1 MIRNVVV
8 SDAAAI
14 TAIYNP
20 YILDTVITFE
30 EQPVNE
36 EVMAG
41 RISTIT
47 RDFPWLVYVRD
58 NTCLGYAYAA
68 PWKERS
74 AYRFACETSIYL
86 CTEAHGQGIG
96 TELYRALLDELK
108 CRGKRTAIAC
118 ISLPNSAS
126 VVLHEKLGFMKVG
139 HFPGIGIKFSRN
151 IDVGYWQLDLEA

>member
-1 MIRNVVV
+1 MIVGPTMRPMFDRLKISRAKLAYIVDSTAARITSYNVCY
-8 SDAAAI
+8 
-14 TAIYNP
+14 TKLLRP
-20 YILDTVITFE
+20 
-30 EQPVNE
+30 
-36 EVMAG
+36 
-41 RISTIT
+41 
-47 RDFPWLVYVRD
+47 
-58 NTCLGYAYAA
+58 
-68 PWKERS
+68 
-74 AYRFACETSIYL
+74 
-86 CTEAHGQGIG
+86 EAHGQGIG